1 MTDLGR
7 EDALLGPFLLI
18 GMLTL
23 LGTISPRWW
32 GFGLTAAILLLAVYV
47 VQ

>member
-7 EDALLGPFLLI
+7 GEILGPFLLI
-18 GMLTL
+18 AALTW
-23 LGTISPRWW
+23 LGTISPRLW
-32 GFGLTAAILLLAVYV
+32 GFGLTAGVLLLALYV